1 MLIDRIRID
10 QKLGEEKLLRN
21 VNSSITPHLHRL
33 KQTPVTEKQKVL
45 INLIESSLRDL
56 MSPAVTRLSSAF
68 INLTP
73 MEIQIAKLISQG
85 KRTKEIAQLLALSA
99 KTIEYHRENLREKLG
114 LKNKRINLQ
123 SYLNS
128 LQ

>member
-1 MLIDRIRID
+1 MARTAAD
-10 QKLGEEKLLRN
+10 
-21 VNSSITPHLHRL
+21 
-33 KQTPVTEKQKVL
+33 
-45 INLIESSLRDL
+45 LIESSLRDL
-56 MSPAVTRLSSAF
+56 LSPAVTTLSSAF

>member
-1 MLIDRIRID
+1 MAMVVC
-10 QKLGEEKLLRN
+10 EEL
-21 VNSSITPHLHRL
+21 SSG
-33 KQTPVTEKQKVL
+33 L
-45 INLIESSLRDL
+45 INLIEFSLRDL

-68 INLTP
+68 VHLTP

-85 KRTKEIAQLLALSA
+85 RRTKEIAELLSLSA
-99 KTIEYHRENLREKLG
+99 KTIEYYRENLREKLG